1 VAHSP
6 GGVLVSSR
14 TRCSERHRLDLTFC
28 WTSRQRSRLLWHCVA
43 PASCIRQQGF
53 LNIWDMSNDCA
64 TTRGLST
71 EMGSELWLPHY
82 TCILSV
88 ALKSGRHLET
98 RIATGRGQMLTEFK
112 AKTASLNS
120 PLAQR
125 QTGAEVQT
133 PLNAGQKLAAPKLSA
148 GLGASPYL
156 RGATEGDLGAGLTA
170 PKRRGGLVAPWV
182 RGDMGR
188 SGCLRE
194 LKLQKSQQT
203 PITWNTPAQQ

>member
-1 VAHSP
+1 
-6 GGVLVSSR
+6 
-14 TRCSERHRLDLTFC
+14 
-28 WTSRQRSRLLWHCVA
+28 
-43 PASCIRQQGF
+43 
-53 LNIWDMSNDCA
+53 
-64 TTRGLST
+64 
-71 EMGSELWLPHY
+71 MGSELWLPHY

-156 RGATEGDLGAGLTA
+156 RGATEGDLG
-170 PKRRGGLVAPWV
+170 
-182 RGDMGR
+182 GR
-188 SGCLRE
+188 PDR
-194 LKLQKSQQT
+194 
-203 PITWNTPAQQ
+203 P